1 MHTCLTQSEAVLEL
15 YRKERKKQLLKSK
28 RVFKFVNREPKKA
41 GKKPT
46 GHEAGIGGQVSNGRR
61 PLIRTLPF
69 PFDSHQIYSFF
80 LFFISFLS
88 LSLSSPRGSRS
99 HSLLS
104 PLPAVGALSIR
115 QRRRTNSSSSSSA
128 PIGFV
133 LEQVGEASASIDRSI
148 DPCLV
153 RFRFFLICPCL
164 VLLRFLMVFVWCD
177 AGRGYSGWGFCGVR
191 LVIGFCLVVWPC
203 TLAPARCV
211 LG

>member
-133 LEQVGEASASIDRSI
+133 LEQVGEASASIDRSVLSTLPLLLDLSLLSTPPI
-148 DPCLV
+148 LDGFRLV
-153 RFRFFLICPCL
+153 RCRTRVQRVGFL
-164 VLLRFLMVFVWCD
+164 
-177 AGRGYSGWGFCGVR
+177 RG
-191 LVIGFCLVVWPC
+191 
-203 TLAPARCV
+203 
-211 LG
+211 

>member
-88 LSLSSPRGSRS
+88 LSLPLAARAPI
-99 HSLLS
+99 HCS
-104 PLPAVGALSIR
+104 PLSRPLELSRFANAAALTPPPPPPLRSG
-115 QRRRTNSSSSSSA
+115 SSSSRLVR
-128 PIGFV
+128 PPR
-133 LEQVGEASASIDRSI
+133 RSI